1 MSCKSKKSVDLHRS
15 KPLISLVHLNR
26 TAMFS
31 GIGAFGRGGGGPQF
45 IQSYEIYALV
55 ANLIDRCFCS
65 LVPRRSRLGQS
76 WTLP

>member
-1 MSCKSKKSVDLHRS
+1 MSCKFKKSVDLHRS
-15 KPLISLVHLNR
+15 KPLISLVPLNR

-31 GIGAFGRGGGGPQF
+31 GIGAFGRGGGGGF
-45 IQSYEIYALV
+45 IHSYEIYALV
-55 ANLIDRCFCS
+55 AKLIDRCFCS